1 VRFGLCFV
9 LLLSIPV
16 TWGASRQAVVSYVS
30 VADGAVTNVF
40 AADSAG
46 DLFVVSTGT
55 DLAGN
60 RNFRIVKSDPQGA
73 TLAEMDFGGPS
84 DLIVAAAVDPAGD
97 LILAGNTLS
106 PGFPFVQPLFATI
119 HGETGFIVKLD
130 SQLQSILF
138 STLLTGSSASTLIYA
153 LALDAKGNIFVT
165 GDTSDPTFPVTA
177 GAFQIAPPNS
187 GDDYAFVTEISADD
201 KGIVFSTFFGSP
213 GNCGDSTF
221 CLNSDYGVAIVLD
234 STGNIVIG
242 GYATAGQI
250 PVTPGVYGSSCGD
263 CSDKSTGFLA
273 KFSADGSHLIWATY
287 IPASSGNLQIDI
299 QALALDSKGN
309 VVVVGSSTGPFPVT
323 SGALQTTNP
332 DAIPGG
338 ESYAGL
344 VAKFDPLAQKLLF
357 ATCFGGQGSV
367 NGVSLDSQGSIWI
380 TGSSASNELPVT
392 KDTVLLGTTYVANLS
407 AEGST
412 VLYIITAPSQAA
424 GQAIVQTN
432 SGSIVALG
440 TAASLL
446 TVTATAGPSIVGIVN
461 SAGSSVSPVVA
472 PKELISIYGIDIGPS
487 PPATA
492 QVNQGVAPSS
502 LEGTTVTFNGGAA
515 SLLYVSP
522 TQINA
527 VVPDHIQ
534 GESVAMVISTPSG
547 STPPVVIPVRPSN
560 PQVFSSVAPMLG
572 YIQPA
577 AAVNEDGTVNSISN
591 LAKQGSIVSVWA
603 SGAGFITG
611 GQELLLPISVLAIQ
625 QTSAEQFISYSM
637 EVLFAG
643 QAPGLIKGLAQ
654 INFRLPAGDETGE
667 FQLQAGT
674 ALSDPFTIFVD
685 P

>member
-1 VRFGLCFV
+1 MRFGICFV
-9 LLLSIPV
+9 LLLSVPV

-40 AADSAG
+40 ATDSAG

-60 RNFRIVKSDPQGA
+60 HNFRIVKSDPHGA

-84 DLIVAAAVDPAGD
+84 DLIVAAAVDPAGN

-153 LALDAKGNIFVT
+153 LALDAKGDIFVT
-165 GDTSDPTFPVTA
+165 GDTSDSTFPVTA
-177 GAFQIAPPNS
+177 GAFQTTPPTS
-187 GDDYAFVTEISADD
+187 GDYAFVTEISADD

-221 CLNSDYGVAIVLD
+221 CLNSDYGVAIAVD
-234 STGNIVIG
+234 SAGNIVIG

-287 IPASSGNLQIDI
+287 IPASSGNLQVDI
-299 QALALDSKGN
+299 QALALDSQGN

-323 SGALQTTNP
+323 AGALQTTNP

-338 ESYAGL
+338 ESYAGFI
-344 VAKFDPLAQKLLF
+344 AKFDPLAQKLLF
-357 ATCFGGQGSV
+357 ATYFGGQGSV
-367 NGVSLDSQGSIWI
+367 KGVSLDSQGSIWI

-407 AEGST
+407 ADGST
-412 VLYIITAPSQAA
+412 LLYIITAPSQAA

-440 TAASLL
+440 AAASLL
-446 TVTATAGPSIVGIVN
+446 TVTAGAGPSIVGIVN
-461 SAGSSVSPVVA
+461 SAGSSVSPAVA

-502 LEGTTVTFNGGAA
+502 LDGTTVTFDGMTA

-527 VVPDHIQ
+527 VVPDNI
-534 GESVAMVISTPSG
+534 GGRESVTMVISTPSG
-547 STPPVVIPVRPSN
+547 STPPVVIPVRPSH
-560 PQVFSSVAPMLG
+560 PEVFFSVAPMLD
-572 YIQPA
+572 I
-577 AAVNEDGTVNSISN
+577 
-591 LAKQGSIVSVWA
+591 
-603 SGAGFITG
+603 
-611 GQELLLPISVLAIQ
+611 
-625 QTSAEQFISYSM
+625 
-637 EVLFAG
+637 
-643 QAPGLIKGLAQ
+643 
-654 INFRLPAGDETGE
+654 R
-667 FQLQAGT
+667 
-674 ALSDPFTIFVD
+674 
-685 P
+685 

>member
-9 LLLSIPV
+9 LLSSFPV
-16 TWGASRQAVVSYVS
+16 TWGASRQAIVSYLS
-30 VADGAVTNVF
+30 VPDGAVTNVL
-40 AADSAG
+40 ATDRAG
-46 DLFVVSTGT
+46 DLFVVSTGA
-55 DLAGN
+55 DLSGN
-60 RNFRIVKSDPQGA
+60 HNFRIVKSDPHAA

-84 DLIVAAAVDPAGD
+84 DTIVAAAVDPAGN
-97 LILAGNTLS
+97 LILAGYTYS
-106 PGFPFVQPLFATI
+106 VDFPLVQPLMATV
-119 HGETGFIVKLD
+119 HGQTGFIVKLD

-138 STLLTGSSASTLIYA
+138 STLLTGSSTSTLIYA
-153 LALDAKGNIFVT
+153 LALDAKGDIFVT

-177 GAFQIAPPNS
+177 GAFETTPPTS
-187 GDDYAFVTEISADD
+187 GDYAFVTEISADD
-201 KGIVFSTFFGSP
+201 KGIVFSTYFGSP
-213 GNCGDSTF
+213 GT
-221 CLNSDYGVAIVLD
+221 AIALD
-234 STGNIVIG
+234 SAGNIVIG

-273 KFSADGSHLIWATY
+273 KFSADGSRLIWATY
-287 IPASSGNLQIDI
+287 IPALSGNFQINI
-299 QALALDSKGN
+299 QALAIDSQGN
-309 VVVVGSSTGPFPVT
+309 VVVAGSTAGPFPVT
-323 SGALQTTNP
+323 PGALQTTYP

-338 ESYAGL
+338 GVGYAGFI
-344 VAKFDPLAQKLLF
+344 AKFDPLAQKLVF
-357 ATCFGGQGSV
+357 ASYFGGEGFV
-367 NGVSLDSQGSIWI
+367 KGVTLDSQGSIWI

-392 KDTVLLGTTYVANLS
+392 KDTALLGTTYVADLS
-407 AEGST
+407 ADGST
-412 VLYIITAPSQAA
+412 LSYIVTAPSQAA

-502 LEGTTVTFNGGAA
+502 LKGTTVTFDGMTA

-527 VVPDHIQ
+527 VVPDHIE
-534 GESVAMVISTPSG
+534 GRESVTMVISSPSG
-547 STPPVVIPVRPSN
+547 STPPVVIPVRLSRPE
-560 PQVFSSVAPMLG
+560 VFPSVAPLQG
-572 YIQPA
+572 YIEPA
-577 AAVNEDGTVNSISN
+577 AAVNEDGTVNSASN
-591 LAKQGSIVSVWA
+591 PAKQGSVVSVWA

-637 EVLFAG
+637 EVLFDG

-654 INFRLPAGDETGE
+654 INFRLPAGGETSR

>member
-1 VRFGLCFV
+1 MRFGLCFV
-9 LLLSIPV
+9 LLLSVPV
-16 TWGASRQAVVSYVS
+16 TWGASRQAVVSYLS
-30 VADGAVTNVF
+30 VPDGAVTDVL
-40 AADSAG
+40 ATDSAG

-55 DLAGN
+55 DLAGDQT
-60 RNFRIVKSDPQGA
+60 FRIVKSDPHGA
-73 TLAEMDFGGPS
+73 ILAEMDFGGPS
-84 DLIVAAAVDPAGD
+84 DTIVAAVVDPVGN

-106 PGFPFVQPLFATI
+106 PGFPFVQPLFAKI

-138 STLLTGSSASTLIYA
+138 STLLTGSASGTLVYA
-153 LALDAKGNIFVT
+153 LALDAKGDIFVT
-165 GDTSDPTFPVTA
+165 GETSDPTFPVTA
-177 GAFQIAPPNS
+177 GAFQMAPPTS
-187 GDDYAFVTEISADD
+187 GDNYAFVTEISADD
-201 KGIVFSTFFGSP
+201 KGIVFSTYFGRP
-213 GNCGDSTF
+213 GNCGDGTL
-221 CLNSDYGVAIVLD
+221 CLNFDYGTAIALD
-234 STGNIVIG
+234 SAGNIVIG

-273 KFSADGSHLIWATY
+273 KFSADGSRLIWATY
-287 IPASSGNLQIDI
+287 IPASSGNLQVDI
-299 QALALDSKGN
+299 QALALGSQGN

-323 SGALQTTNP
+323 PGALQTTNP

-338 ESYAGL
+338 EGYAGF

-357 ATCFGGQGSV
+357 ATYFGGQGSV

-407 AEGST
+407 ADGST
-412 VLYIITAPSQAA
+412 LLYMVTAPSQAA

-432 SGSIVALG
+432 SSSIVALG

-446 TVTATAGPSIVGIVN
+446 TVTDTTGPSIVGIVN

-502 LEGTTVTFNGGAA
+502 LDGTTVTFDGMTA

-527 VVPDHIQ
+527 VVPDQIR
-534 GESVAMVISTPSG
+534 GRESVTMVISTPSG
-547 STPPVVIPVRPSN
+547 SAPPVVIPVRPSH
-560 PQVFSSVAPMLG
+560 PQVFSTS
-572 YIQPA
+572 
-577 AAVNEDGTVNSISN
+577 VNEDGTVNSASN
-591 LAKQGSIVSVWA
+591 PAKRGSIVSVWS

-611 GQELLLPISVLAIQ
+611 GQDLLLPISVLAIQ
-625 QTSAEQFISYSM
+625 RTSAEQFISYSM
-637 EVLFAG
+637 EVLYAG

>member
-1 VRFGLCFV
+1 MRFGPCFV
-9 LLLSIPV
+9 LLSSFAV

-40 AADSAG
+40 ATDSAG
-46 DLFVVSTGT
+46 DLFVVSTRT

-60 RNFRIVKSDPQGA
+60 HNFRIVKSDPHGA

-84 DLIVAAAVDPAGD
+84 DTIVAAAVDPAGN

-106 PGFPFVQPLFATI
+106 PGFPLVQPLFAAI

-138 STLLTGSSASTLIYA
+138 STLLTGSSAGTLIYA
-153 LALDAKGNIFVT
+153 LALDTKGNIFVT
-165 GDTSDPTFPVTA
+165 GDTSDSTFPVTT
-177 GAFQIAPPNS
+177 GAFQTTPPQS
-187 GDDYAFVTEISADD
+187 GDSAFVTEISADG
-201 KGIVFSTFFGSP
+201 KSVVFSTYFGT
-213 GNCGDSTF
+213 GDYATT
-221 CLNSDYGVAIVLD
+221 IVLD
-234 STGNIVIG
+234 NAGNIVIG

-250 PVTPGVYGSSCGD
+250 PVTSGVYGSNCGD
-263 CSDKSTGFLA
+263 CSDRSTGFLA
-273 KFSADGSHLIWATY
+273 KFSADGPHLIWATY
-287 IPASSGNLQIDI
+287 IPASSGNLQVDI
-299 QALALDSKGN
+299 QALALDSQGN
-309 VVVVGSSTGPFPVT
+309 VMVVGSSTGPFPVT
-323 SGALQTTNP
+323 PGALQTTNP

-338 ESYAGL
+338 ENYAGL

-357 ATCFGGQGSV
+357 ATYFGGQGTV
-367 NGVSLDSQGSIWI
+367 KGVSLDAQGSIWI

-407 AEGST
+407 ADGST
-412 VLYIITAPSQAA
+412 LLYIITAPSQAA

-432 SGSIVALG
+432 SGSIVVALG

-446 TVTATAGPSIVGIVN
+446 TVTATTGPSIVGIVN
-461 SAGSSVSPVVA
+461 SAESSVSPVVA

-502 LEGTTVTFNGGAA
+502 LEGTRVTFDGMTA

-522 TQINA
+522 SQINA
-527 VVPDHIQ
+527 VVPDHIA
-534 GESVAMVISTPSG
+534 GSESVTMVISTPSG
-547 STPPVVIPVRPSN
+547 SAPPVVIPVRPSH
-560 PQVFSSVAPMLG
+560 PEVFTSVAPLQG
-572 YIQPA
+572 YIEPA
-577 AAVNEDGTVNSISN
+577 AAVNEDGTVNSASN
-591 LAKQGSIVSVWA
+591 PAKQGSVVSVWA

-654 INFRLPAGDETGE
+654 INFRLPAGGETSE